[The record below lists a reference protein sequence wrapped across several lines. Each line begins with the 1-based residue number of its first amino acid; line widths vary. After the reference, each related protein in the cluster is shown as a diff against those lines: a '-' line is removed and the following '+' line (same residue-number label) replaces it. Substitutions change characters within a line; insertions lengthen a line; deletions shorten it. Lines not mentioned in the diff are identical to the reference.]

1 MLSIGMCLA
10 LELRAIRK
18 RFSVGAGACLASAEV
33 LRGVDLDVAAGE
45 SVAVLGP
52 SASGKS
58 TLMLCAAGLLRPES
72 GELKWFGDSSRA
84 VAAHRVRYYCSPAD
98 LVTMDR
104 GTDAQLHL
112 VDFHAPIETNVSIAS
127 WIDDRCGRGDSVILV
142 AHDERFARHAAD
154 RVLALEGGVLRPT
167 RSVRARV
174 AERMRA

>member
-1 MLSIGMCLA
+1 MCLA

-33 LRGVDLDVAAGE
+33 LRGVDLELPAGE

-58 TLMLCAAGLLRPES
+58 TLMLCAAGLLKPES

-84 VAAHRVRYYCSPAD
+84 AAAHRVRYYCTPAD
-98 LVTMDR
+98 LAAMDR
-104 GTDAQLHL
+104 GIDAQLHL
-112 VDFHAPIETNVSIAS
+112 VDLHAPIESSASMAS
-127 WIDDRCGRGDSVILV
+127 WIDERCGRGDSVILV
-142 AHDERFARHAAD
+142 AHDERFACHAAG
-154 RVLALEGGVLRPT
+154 RVLAMEGGVLRPT
-167 RSVRARV
+167 HSVRARV